1 MACWWLPRTMTRLPP
16 HLATMRA
23 RRLSWWLRWWWL
35 TMVLINDDYNQC
47 YEKELRNSL
56 AGGFFTRDSRYYCT
70 KCYQVRRHHRHHRQH
85 LHNHCHT
92 HYHLQLSQS
101 STFQT
106 NFGTKCAKCNL
117 FVEGEVVS
125 ALGNTF
131 HQVTVLDIDF
141 YLFTFFS
148 SLTRNMFPPPGLFHV
163 RAMQTTFSNRRASY
177 FYWEELSLS
186 GLHTGGGIVIVVTII
201 IIMAA

>member
-1 MACWWLPRTMTRLPP
+1 MSYHQHSFIIISISIVIKIIIVIITMIVT
-16 HLATMRA
+16 
-23 RRLSWWLRWWWL
+23 
-35 TMVLINDDYNQC
+35 
-47 YEKELRNSL
+47 
-56 AGGFFTRDSRYYCT
+56 
-70 KCYQVRRHHRHHRQH
+70 
-85 LHNHCHT
+85 
-92 HYHLQLSQS
+92 
-101 STFQT
+101 TFQT